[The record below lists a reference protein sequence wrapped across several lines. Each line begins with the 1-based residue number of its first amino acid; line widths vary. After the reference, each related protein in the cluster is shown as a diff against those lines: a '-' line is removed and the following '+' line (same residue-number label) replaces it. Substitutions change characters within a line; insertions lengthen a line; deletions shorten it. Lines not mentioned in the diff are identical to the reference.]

1 MKLLIKWKM
10 CIWDPYWAM
19 ICFVNFNIL
28 FMDRCYICM
37 YHASWKGRA
46 WQRAIK
52 ITIQEMGHDIYLF
65 RDNFYKNICEMK
77 LKLKVKLKS
86 FFICSVIAFILGWF
100 LYLLKAISTLLKL
113 FSVKVAL
120 CFSANIPNI
129 LTILKKYSL
138 NIFAILV

>member
-1 MKLLIKWKM
+1 
-10 CIWDPYWAM
+10 
-19 ICFVNFNIL
+19 
-28 FMDRCYICM
+28 
-37 YHASWKGRA
+37 
-46 WQRAIK
+46 
-52 ITIQEMGHDIYLF
+52 
-65 RDNFYKNICEMK
+65 MK